1 MSRQYHVDQIE
12 MKHLWK
18 PHKEFGLLCCVY
30 FLCSTKDSIDFK
42 ERTDGCLEVLACL
55 ADVMLGIEVSG
66 ACGGNELEDDDND
79 EVIVYGD
86 EEELEVTC
94 SSENGSCFGGCAS
107 CGMFAVLDD
116 EFFDFMLV
124 FKYFFL

>member
-1 MSRQYHVDQIE
+1 
-12 MKHLWK
+12 
-18 PHKEFGLLCCVY
+18 
-30 FLCSTKDSIDFK
+30 LCSTKDSIDFK
-42 ERTDGCLEVLACL
+42 EQTDSCLEVLAFL

-94 SSENGSCFGGCAS
+94 SSEDGGCVGGCAS
-107 CGMFAVLDD
+107 CGIFVVLDD
-116 EFFDFMLV
+116 EFFVFIFV
-124 FKYFFL
+124 FK